1 MLNFVQSNI
10 GGIGVIEIVYSK
22 DAEKEDELLRL
33 PKNIRQIGL
42 PDENKK
48 IYIEDYA
55 VTYINQLVLNSIDD
69 TAAAILVGHTSYSNS
84 CEYTFIHG
92 IIEVRNA
99 NIKSTQIEFGQKVW
113 TDIYDDIKRYFKNS
127 EVVGWF
133 LSLGGIKKESG
144 DCIIKAHIDNFAGSD
159 KVFMKLDA
167 LEDELIFYTYQ
178 NGRFVRQNGYYVYYE
193 KNDEMQEYMLD
204 RKEVKTEKTIERV
217 SDRAAKSFRTII
229 QERKEEKRQKKIM
242 TFMYTT
248 STFLVM
254 LIAAIGV
261 TMINNYDKMKSMEE
275 TLNAISKAVIIDGES
290 TKESNSQSLKL
301 SEDWFKTQEQADTKS
316 ESSDTGQDSKSS
328 QIEVE
333 NVEGNVQMQ
342 EDLAQTDKEADSVD
356 KNSGGKEAEN
366 KDSDEKQQ
374 NESKGAVTEIS
385 TSEEDM
391 KNNLNGEGSSDD
403 SQGESK
409 EEPKDGTD
417 KEPVKEEPRYYTV
430 EEGDTLAI
438 ISMKMYNTNDMVEA
452 ICNAN
457 NIENVNKIMVGQKLL
472 LP

>member
-55 VTYINQLVLNSIDD
+55 VTYINQLVLNSLDD

-92 IIEVRNA
+92 IIEVKNA
-99 NIKSTQIEFGQKVW
+99 NIKSTQIEFGQKAW

-204 RKEVKTEKTIERV
+204 CKEVKTENTIERV

-242 TFMYTT
+242 TFMYAT

-261 TMINNYDKMKSMEE
+261 TMINNYDKMRSMEE
-275 TLNAISKAVIIDGES
+275 TLNAISKAVIIDGEN
-290 TKESNSQSLKL
+290 TQENKSQSLKL
-301 SEDWFKTQEQADTKS
+301 SEEWFKTQEQSDAKS
-316 ESSDTGQDSKSS
+316 ESSNTVQESKAA

-342 EDLAQTDKEADSVD
+342 EDLAQTDKDNENNNKSSDEP
-356 KNSGGKEAEN
+356 EAET
-366 KDSDEKQQ
+366 KKAEEEQQ
-374 NESKGAVTEIS
+374 NDNKGAVTEIS

-391 KNNLNGEGSSDD
+391 KNNLNGEGSSNESKGEEKKEPEGD
-403 SQGESK
+403 STESPAK
-409 EEPKDGTD
+409 EEPN
-417 KEPVKEEPRYYTV
+417 YYTV
-430 EEGDTLAI
+430 KEGDTLAI
-438 ISMKMYNTNDMVEA
+438 ISMKIYNTNDMVDA